1 MKLPSPLGGIHAACN
16 REETEESARRPCAN
30 TMPLLRLH
38 KREDG
43 FALVLT
49 MGVLL
54 VLSILGSTVIYYT
67 SANARSANWSNQDG
81 RTYSVAEAAL
91 HNALAVL
98 FKPGIN
104 PYNKYMFCDVGAS
117 LPCAR
122 TATYDN
128 GTATWSGTF
137 DDTAKEWTIT
147 ASGSKANPTGAASIS
162 RKMTV
167 KVAVSAASQQL
178 LNNPSWNYIYSRGT
192 GQACDTT
199 YSQSVE
205 VRSPIY
211 VEGNLCLSNQAW
223 ISGSPL
229 DVHGSVSMLN
239 TNTSVGKSGAPVAQ
253 VHIKNG
259 CKYTNSPL
267 HNPCLQGAGNA
278 GFDNLWATSL
288 TSAPATIAPPTVEW
302 DAWYLNANPGPYYPC
317 ATTSGTPPLFDN
329 DQGLGSSP
337 NVAKRN
343 ISLPTVAD
351 LAPPT
356 SSYTCRTAA
365 GELSWN
371 HLTKV
376 LTLAGTT
383 FIDGSAKIENGG
395 AISYTGQGV
404 MYVSGTFL
412 VKNTK
417 VCAVV
422 AAGGGDCT
430 LTGWT
435 PSTTL
440 FTVVANGDGAG
451 GGAQAQVPSGDGIQL
466 VSARYQGALY
476 ATKGIDIN
484 TTSIADGPL
493 DGYPVRLG
501 QSTSGAFPALT
512 FVPPSMPGNDPKYG
526 VAQPPGFF
534 SG

>member
-1 MKLPSPLGGIHAACN
+1 MTPLGGIHVPRN
-16 REETEESARRPCAN
+16 REETEIARTPCAT
-30 TMPLLRLH
+30 TMPLLRLLR
-38 KREDG
+38 REDG
-43 FALVLT
+43 IALVMA

-104 PYNKYMFCDVGAS
+104 PYNPYLFCDPGAS
-117 LPCAR
+117 LPCSR

-128 GTATWSGTF
+128 GTATWTGTF
-137 DDTAKEWTIT
+137 DNTAKEWTIT
-147 ASGSKANPTGAASIS
+147 ATGSKANPTGAANIN
-162 RKMTV
+162 RRMTV
-167 KVAVSAASQQL
+167 KVAVTPAPSQQ

-192 GQACDTT
+192 GNTCDTT
-199 YSQSVE
+199 YAQSVE
-205 VRSPIY
+205 VRSPVYI
-211 VEGNLCLSNQAW
+211 EGNLCLSNQAW

-239 TNTSVGKSGAPVAQ
+239 TNTSIGKSTAPVPVVRVA
-253 VHIKNG
+253 NG
-259 CKYTNSPL
+259 CKWTNNALHTPL
-267 HNPCLQGAGNA
+267 CLQGAGSA
-278 GFDNLWATSL
+278 GYDNLWATSL
-288 TSAPATIAPPTVEW
+288 TSTPVTIAAPTVDW
-302 DAWYLNANPGPYYPC
+302 NAWYLNANPGPYYPC
-317 ATTSGTPPLFDN
+317 TTSSGTTPAFDN
-329 DQGLGSSP
+329 DQGSPSSP
-337 NVAKRN
+337 NVLKRN
-343 ISLPTVAD
+343 NSLPTVID
-351 LAPPT
+351 LAPPS

-383 FIDGSAKIENGG
+383 FIDGSAKIETGG
-395 AISYTGQGV
+395 VISYTGQGV
-404 MYVSGTFL
+404 MYVSGTFM
-412 VKNTK
+412 VKNTH

-422 AAGGGDCT
+422 AAGGSDCT

-440 FTVVANGDGAG
+440 LTVVANGDGAG
-451 GGAQAQVPSGDGIQL
+451 GGAQAQIPSGDSVQL

-476 ATKGIDIN
+476 ATKAIDIN

-493 DGYPVRLG
+493 DGYPVKLG

-512 FVPPSMPGNDPKYG
+512 FVPPSMPGNDPTYG
-526 VAQPPGFF
+526 VSQPPGFF

>member
-1 MKLPSPLGGIHAACN
+1 MTAPSPLGGIHVP
-16 REETEESARRPCAN
+16 RRGEETESARNVPCAA
-30 TMPLLRLH
+30 TMRLLRLLR
-38 KREDG
+38 REDG
-43 FALVLT
+43 IALIMA

-67 SANARSANWSNQDG
+67 SSNARSANWSNQDG

-104 PYNKYMFCDVGAS
+104 PYNKYAFCDVGAS
-117 LPCAR
+117 LPCTR

-137 DDTAKEWTIT
+137 DDVAKEWTIS
-147 ASGSKANPTGAASIS
+147 ASGSKTNPTGAANIS

-167 KVAVSAASQQL
+167 KVAVTPAPQQQ

-192 GQACDTT
+192 GQTCDTT
-199 YSQSVE
+199 YAQSVE
-205 VRSPIY
+205 VRSPVY

-239 TNTSVGKSGAPVAQ
+239 TNTSVGKSTAPVAQ
-253 VHIKNG
+253 VRIANG
-259 CKYTNSPL
+259 CKWTNNVL
-267 HNPCLQGAGNA
+267 HNPCQQGAGNA
-278 GFDNLWATSL
+278 GYDNVWATSL
-288 TSAPATIAPPTVEW
+288 TSTPLTIAAPTVEW

-317 ATTSGTPPLFDN
+317 TTTSGTPPPFDN
-329 DQGLGSSP
+329 DQGSGSSP
-337 NVAKRN
+337 NVLKRN
-343 ISLPTVAD
+343 NSLPTVVD

-356 SSYTCRTAA
+356 TSYTCRTAA
-365 GELSWN
+365 GEISWN

-383 FIDGSAKIENGG
+383 FIDGSAKIETGG
-395 AISYTGQGV
+395 VISYTGQGV
-404 MYVSGTFL
+404 MYVSGTML
-412 VKNTK
+412 LKNTHI
-417 VCAVV
+417 CAVV
-422 AAGGGDCT
+422 ASGGADCT
-430 LTGWT
+430 LTGWN
-435 PSTTL
+435 PSATL

-451 GGAQAQVPSGDGIQL
+451 GGAQAQVPGGDSIQL

-476 ATKGIDIN
+476 ATKAIDIN

-493 DGYPVRLG
+493 DGYPVKLG

-512 FVPPSMPGNDPKYG
+512 FVPPSMPGNDPTYG